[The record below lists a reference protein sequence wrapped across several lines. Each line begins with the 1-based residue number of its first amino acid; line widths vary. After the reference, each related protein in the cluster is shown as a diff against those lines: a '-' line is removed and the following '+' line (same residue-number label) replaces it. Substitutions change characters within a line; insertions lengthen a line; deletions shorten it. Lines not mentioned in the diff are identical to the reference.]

1 MGHIELLCRPSE
13 FFSSFSLASLC
24 RRAAPLSQIYIIK
37 NDQLSLSELLPFLQY
52 FSAVIVG
59 PGPGSPDVAADIG
72 LVRHLWKLDEHHLLP
87 IFGVCLGLQS
97 LATECGAT
105 IKRLP
110 VVKHGQVS
118 VVEHTGT
125 EIFKGVGI
133 VEAVRYHS
141 LHAQL
146 NGREDLEVLAWASDD
161 PGIER
166 TVMALKHTQY
176 PFWAVQYHPE
186 SVLTRGGGV
195 EVMTNFW
202 RLARSWNA
210 ASGRRIHP
218 WDSTSA
224 AKFGTPWPN
233 PHPPLAATRPSP
245 PGTVLT
251 ICLHLPGVSTVTI
264 CELLGAKDE
273 KSPFVMLESLAQ
285 PGRFTIIGCLHSS
298 SPRIT
303 YSISDTLLSLRT
315 GDSVSRIHLDSN
327 DIWSWLSSFM
337 SQRKACNG
345 SSDSP
350 FWGGLIGYLSYE
362 LGVGSLDVPST
373 AVPAEM
379 RHPDVNL
386 VFVERSI
393 VLDSKTDII
402 YLQSI
407 IDNDGKWLAET
418 AARLKLTVPDY
429 TTRSYNGV
437 PSSTKVRP
445 NTATVIL
452 PDKDLYISR
461 IHTAKEYLYAG
472 ESYELCLTA
481 NTRVILNDRVTCKAT
496 RHSSSWER
504 YKHLRGLNPAPHSAF
519 LRLHP
524 TTLLASSP
532 ERFLSFSRP
541 PGSTYQL
548 RPIKG
553 TVRKGPDITRAVAE
567 KALRGSVKEVAENLM
582 IVDLIRHDLHNVIGE
597 DVDVTQFCKVEEYK
611 TVWQLVS
618 VIQGRPVDGADEPDD
633 WHANGAL
640 GWELL
645 RRSLPPGKIFECM
658 PSCRFT
664 FPTGSMTGAPKKRSV
679 QILQTLEDNER
690 SIYSGVFGYWCVGG
704 SGDWSVTIRSCFKY
718 DDRYNHMSVP
728 SSRKTTESVST
739 ADPHAEEWVIG
750 AGGAITALSDPQA
763 EWDEMTVKLQSV
775 LRVFGAAIPRGN

>member
-1 MGHIELLCRPSE
+1 M
-13 FFSSFSLASLC
+13 
-24 RRAAPLSQIYIIK
+24 
-37 NDQLSLSELLPFLQY
+37 
-52 FSAVIVG
+52 G

-72 LVRHLWKLDEHHLLP
+72 VVKHLWKLDEHHLLP

-97 LATECGAT
+97 LATECGAAV
-105 IKRLP
+105 KRLP

-125 EIFKGVGI
+125 DIFKGVGI

-146 NGREDLEVLAWASDD
+146 NGVEDLEVLAWTRDD
-161 PGIER
+161 LGIEK
-166 TVMALKHTQY
+166 TVMALKHTQH

-195 EVMTNFW
+195 EVMMNFW

-210 ASGRRIHP
+210 TRGRCIHS
-218 WDSTSA
+218 WDSISA
-224 AKFGTPWPN
+224 ARFGTPWPN
-233 PHPPLAATRPSP
+233 PHPPLPSTHP
-245 PGTVLT
+245 SSPGTVLT
-251 ICLHLPGVSTVTI
+251 STLHFPGVNTVAI
-264 CELLGAKDE
+264 CDLFGAKDE
-273 KSPFVMLESLAQ
+273 TSPFVMLESLAQ

-303 YSISDTLLSLRT
+303 YSIGDSFLSLHI
-315 GDSVSRIHLDSN
+315 GDSVSHILLELH

-337 SQRKACNG
+337 SERKACNG
-345 SSDSP
+345 SFDSP
-350 FWGGLIGYLSYE
+350 FWGGLVGYLSYE
-362 LGVGSLDVPST
+362 LGVESLGVPST
-373 AVPAEM
+373 AAPAVQ

-407 IDNDGKWLAET
+407 IDNDEEWLAST
-418 AARLKLTVPDY
+418 AARIKLVPDY
-429 TTRSYNGV
+429 TTRSYNNA

-445 NTATVIL
+445 NTAAVIL
-452 PDKDLYISR
+452 PDKELYISR
-461 IHTAKEYLYAG
+461 INIAKQYLYAG
-472 ESYELCLTA
+472 DSYELCLTA
-481 NTRVILNDRVTCKAT
+481 NTRVVLNDPITRKTF

-504 YKHLRGLNPAPHSAF
+504 YKHLRELNPAPHSAF

-532 ERFLSFSRP
+532 ERFLSFSRS

-553 TVRKGPDITRAVAE
+553 TVRKGPGITRAVAE
-567 KALRGSVKEVAENLM
+567 QALRGSVKEVAENLM
-582 IVDLIRHDLHNVIGE
+582 IVDLIRHDLHSVVGE

-618 VIQGRPVDGADEPDD
+618 VIQGRPADGADELDSRY
-633 WHANGAL
+633 ANGAL

-645 RRSLPPGKIFECM
+645 RRSLPPGRIF
-658 PSCRFT
+658 
-664 FPTGSMTGAPKKRSV
+664 V
-679 QILQTLEDNER
+679 NTLVR
-690 SIYSGVFGYWCVGG
+690 VGL
-704 SGDWSVTIRSCFKY
+704 
-718 DDRYNHMSVP
+718 NL
-728 SSRKTTESVST
+728 VSY
-739 ADPHAEEWVIG
+739 
-750 AGGAITALSDPQA
+750 
-763 EWDEMTVKLQSV
+763 
-775 LRVFGAAIPRGN
+775 R

>member
-1 MGHIELLCRPSE
+1 MSLASERILLVDSYD
-13 FFSSFSLASLC
+13 SFTFNLASLC
-24 RRAAPLSQIYIIK
+24 RKAAPSSQIYIIK
-37 NDQLSLSELLPFLQY
+37 NDELALSELLPFLQY

-72 LVRHLWKLDEHHLLP
+72 VVKHLWKLDEHHLLP

-125 EIFKGVGI
+125 DIFKGVGI

-146 NGREDLEVLAWASDD
+146 NGVEDLDVLAWSSDD
-161 PGIER
+161 FGIEK
-166 TVMALKHTQY
+166 TVMALKHSQD

-186 SVLTRGGGV
+186 SVLTRGGGL
-195 EVMTNFW
+195 EVMMNFW

-210 ASGRRIHP
+210 TRGRRIHS
-218 WDSTSA
+218 WDSTTA
-224 AKFGTPWPN
+224 ARFGLPWPN
-233 PHPPLAATRPSP
+233 PYPPLVSTHPSS

-251 ICLHLPGVSTVTI
+251 SSLHLPGMNAVAV
-264 CELLGAKDE
+264 CELFGAKDE
-273 KSPFVMLESLAQ
+273 ASPFVMLESLAQ
-285 PGRFTIIGCLHSS
+285 PGRFTIIGCLHPS

-303 YSISDTLLSLRT
+303 YSIGDGSLSLHI
-315 GDSVSRIHLDSN
+315 GDSVSHIHLESH

-337 SQRKACNG
+337 SERKVCNG
-345 SSDSP
+345 SPDSP

-362 LGVGSLDVPST
+362 LGVESLGVPST
-373 AVPAEM
+373 AAPAEK

-393 VLDSKTDII
+393 ILDSKTDII

-407 IDNDGKWLAET
+407 IDNDEEWLAET
-418 AARLKLTVPDY
+418 AERLKLGLDY
-429 TTRSYNGV
+429 TTHSHINV
-437 PSSTKVRP
+437 PFSTKVRP
-445 NTATVIL
+445 SMATVIL
-452 PDKDLYISR
+452 PNKELYISR
-461 IHTAKEYLYAG
+461 INIAKEYLYAG
-472 ESYELCLTA
+472 ESYELCITA
-481 NTRVILNDRVTCKAT
+481 NTRVVLNDPITHKDFQ
-496 RHSSSWER
+496 HSSSWER
-504 YKHLRGLNPAPHSAF
+504 YKHLRGLNPAPHSGF

-553 TVRKGPDITRAVAE
+553 TVRKGPGITRAAAE
-567 KALRGSVKEVAENLM
+567 QALRGSVKEVAENLM
-582 IVDLIRHDLHNVIGE
+582 IVDLIRHDLYNVVGE

-618 VIQGRPVDGADEPDD
+618 VIQGRPAEGADEPDSR
-633 WHANGAL
+633 HANGAL

-645 RRSLPPGKIFECM
+645 RRSLPPG
-658 PSCRFT
+658 
-664 FPTGSMTGAPKKRSV
+664 SMTGAPKKRSV
-679 QILQTLEDNER
+679 KILQTLEDNER
-690 SIYSGVFGYWCVGG
+690 SVYSGVFGYWCVGG
-704 SGDWSVTIRSCFKY
+704 GGDWSVTIRSCFKY
-718 DDRYNHMSVP
+718 DDRYNRMSVP
-728 SSRKTTESVST
+728 SSPKTAESVST
-739 ADPHAEEWVIG
+739 TDPHVEEWIMG

-775 LRVFGAAIPRGN
+775 LRVFGAAVPRRN

>member
-1 MGHIELLCRPSE
+1 M
-13 FFSSFSLASLC
+13 
-24 RRAAPLSQIYIIK
+24 
-37 NDQLSLSELLPFLQY
+37 
-52 FSAVIVG
+52 G

-72 LVRHLWKLDEHHLLP
+72 VVKHLWNLDEHHLLP

-125 EIFKGVGI
+125 EIFAGVGV

-146 NGREDLEVLAWASDD
+146 NGTEDLEVLAWSSDD
-161 PGIER
+161 LGIEK
-166 TVMALKHTQY
+166 TVMALKHTQH

-186 SVLTRGGGV
+186 SVLTRGGGF
-195 EVMTNFW
+195 EVMMNFW
-202 RLARSWNA
+202 RLARSWNVTQD
-210 ASGRRIHP
+210 RRIRS

-224 AKFGTPWPN
+224 ARFASPWPN
-233 PHPPLAATRPSP
+233 PRPPLVSTHPSSP
-245 PGTVLT
+245 EAVLT
-251 ICLHLPGVSTVTI
+251 SSLHLPGKNAVAV
-264 CELLGAKDE
+264 CELFGAKDE
-273 KSPFVMLESLAQ
+273 ASPFVMLESLAQ

-303 YSISDTLLSLRT
+303 YSIGDSFLSLHI
-315 GDSVSRIHLDSN
+315 GDSVFRTHLESH

-337 SQRKACNG
+337 SERKACNG
-345 SSDSP
+345 SFDSP

-362 LGVGSLDVPST
+362 LGVESLGVPS
-373 AVPAEM
+373 AAAPAEM

-386 VFVERSI
+386 VFVERSV
-393 VLDSKTDII
+393 VLDSKTGMIH
-402 YLQSI
+402 LQSI
-407 IDNDGKWLAET
+407 IDNDEEWLSET
-418 AARLKLTVPDY
+418 AERLTLGPDC
-429 TTRSYNGV
+429 TTCTYINP
-437 PSSTKVRP
+437 PSPTKVRP
-445 NTATVIL
+445 STATVIL
-452 PDKDLYISR
+452 PDKELYISR
-461 IHTAKEYLYAG
+461 IDIAKEYLHAG
-472 ESYELCLTA
+472 DSYELCLTA
-481 NTRVILNDRVTCKAT
+481 NTRVVLNDLIAHKAF

-504 YKHLRGLNPAPHSAF
+504 YKHLRELNPAPHSGY

-553 TVRKGPDITRAVAE
+553 TVRKGPGITRAVAE
-567 KALRGSVKEVAENLM
+567 QALRGSVKEVAENLM
-582 IVDLIRHDLHNVIGE
+582 IVDLIRHDLHNVVGE

-618 VIQGRPVDGADEPDD
+618 VIQGRPADGADEPDSQ
-633 WHANGAL
+633 HANGAL

-645 RRSLPPGKIFECM
+645 RRSLPPGKI
-658 PSCRFT
+658 S
-664 FPTGSMTGAPKKRSV
+664 
-679 QILQTLEDNER
+679 
-690 SIYSGVFGYWCVGG
+690 
-704 SGDWSVTIRSCFKY
+704 
-718 DDRYNHMSVP
+718 
-728 SSRKTTESVST
+728 
-739 ADPHAEEWVIG
+739 
-750 AGGAITALSDPQA
+750 
-763 EWDEMTVKLQSV
+763 
-775 LRVFGAAIPRGN
+775 

>member
-1 MGHIELLCRPSE
+1 M
-13 FFSSFSLASLC
+13 
-24 RRAAPLSQIYIIK
+24 
-37 NDQLSLSELLPFLQY
+37 
-52 FSAVIVG
+52 
-59 PGPGSPDVAADIG
+59 AADIG
-72 LVRHLWKLDEHHLLP
+72 VVKHLWKLDEHHLLP

-97 LATECGAT
+97 LATECGAK

-110 VVKHGQVS
+110 VAKHGQVS

-125 EIFKGVGI
+125 EIFKGVDI

-146 NGREDLEVLAWASDD
+146 NGVEDLEVLAWASDD
-161 PGIER
+161 LGIEK
-166 TVMALKHTQY
+166 TVMALKHTKH

-186 SVLTRGGGV
+186 SVLTRGGGI
-195 EVMTNFW
+195 EVMSNFW

-210 ASGRRIHP
+210 AQGRRILS

-224 AKFGTPWPN
+224 ARFGTPWPN
-233 PHPPLAATRPSP
+233 PHPPLASTHPSS

-251 ICLHLPGVSTVTI
+251 SSLHFPGVNPAAV
-264 CELLGAKDE
+264 CELFGAKDE

-298 SPRIT
+298 SPRFT
-303 YSISDTLLSLRT
+303 YSIGDSFLSLHI
-315 GDSVSRIHLDSN
+315 GDSVSHIHLESH

-337 SQRKACNG
+337 SERKACNG
-345 SSDSP
+345 SFDVP

-362 LGVGSLDVPST
+362 LGVESLDVPST
-373 AVPAEM
+373 AAPAEK

-393 VLDSKTDII
+393 VLDSKTDVI

-407 IDNDGKWLAET
+407 IDDDDAWLTET
-418 AARLKLTVPDY
+418 AARLKLAVPDY
-429 TTRSYNGV
+429 TTHSYNNI

-445 NTATVIL
+445 NTATVVL
-452 PDKDLYISR
+452 PDKELYISR
-461 IHTAKEYLYAG
+461 INIAKEYLYAG
-472 ESYELCLTA
+472 DSYELCLTA
-481 NTRVILNDRVTCKAT
+481 PTRVVLNDPIPHKPT

-504 YKHLRGLNPAPHSAF
+504 YKHLRELNPAPHSGY

-541 PGSTYQL
+541 PGATYQL

-582 IVDLIRHDLHNVIGE
+582 IVDLIRHDLHSVVGE

-618 VIQGRPVDGADEPDD
+618 VIQGRPADGADELDGRY
-633 WHANGAL
+633 ANGAL

-645 RRSLPPGKIFECM
+645 RRSLPPGKVFENPC
-658 PSCRFT
+658 
-664 FPTGSMTGAPKKRSV
+664 
-679 QILQTLEDNER
+679 
-690 SIYSGVFGYWCVGG
+690 
-704 SGDWSVTIRSCFKY
+704 IR
-718 DDRYNHMSVP
+718 V
-728 SSRKTTESVST
+728 V
-739 ADPHAEEWVIG
+739 
-750 AGGAITALSDPQA
+750 
-763 EWDEMTVKLQSV
+763 
-775 LRVFGAAIPRGN
+775 

>member
-1 MGHIELLCRPSE
+1 M
-13 FFSSFSLASLC
+13 
-24 RRAAPLSQIYIIK
+24 
-37 NDQLSLSELLPFLQY
+37 
-52 FSAVIVG
+52 G

-72 LVRHLWKLDEHHLLP
+72 VVKHLWKLDEHHLLP
-87 IFGVCLGLQS
+87 ILGVCLGLQS
-97 LATECGAT
+97 LATECGAI

-125 EIFKGVGI
+125 DIFKGVGI

-146 NGREDLEVLAWASDD
+146 NGVEDLEVLAWSSDD
-161 PGIER
+161 FGIEK
-166 TVMALKHTQY
+166 TVMALKHTQH

-186 SVLTRGGGV
+186 SVLTRGGGL
-195 EVMTNFW
+195 EVMINFW

-210 ASGRRIHP
+210 TRGRRIHS
-218 WDSTSA
+218 WDSTSVA
-224 AKFGTPWPN
+224 RFGSPWPN
-233 PHPPLAATRPSP
+233 PHPPLVSTHPSS

-251 ICLHLPGVSTVTI
+251 SSLHLPGMNTVAV
-264 CELLGAKDE
+264 CELFGANDE
-273 KSPFVMLESLAQ
+273 ASPFVMLESLAQ

-303 YSISDTLLSLRT
+303 YSIGDNSLSLHI
-315 GDSVSRIHLDSN
+315 GDSVSRINLESH

-337 SQRKACNG
+337 SERKVCNG
-345 SSDSP
+345 SPDSP

-362 LGVGSLDVPST
+362 LGVESLGVPS
-373 AVPAEM
+373 AAAPAEK

-407 IDNDGKWLAET
+407 IDSDEEWLAET
-418 AARLKLTVPDY
+418 AERLKHDPDY
-429 TTRSYNGV
+429 TSHSYINV
-437 PSSTKVRP
+437 PSSTKVWP
-445 NTATVIL
+445 STATVIL
-452 PDKDLYISR
+452 PNKELYISR
-461 IHTAKEYLYAG
+461 INIAKEYLYAG

-481 NTRVILNDRVTCKAT
+481 NTRVVLNDPITHKAL

-504 YKHLRGLNPAPHSAF
+504 YKHLRGLNPAPHSGF

-553 TVRKGPDITRAVAE
+553 TVRKGPGITRAVAE
-567 KALRGSVKEVAENLM
+567 QALRGSVKEVAENLM
-582 IVDLIRHDLHNVIGE
+582 IVDLIRHDLYNVVGE

-618 VIQGRPVDGADEPDD
+618 VIQGRPADGADEPDGRY
-633 WHANGAL
+633 ANGVL

-645 RRSLPPGKIFECM
+645 RRSLPPGRI
-658 PSCRFT
+658 S
-664 FPTGSMTGAPKKRSV
+664 
-679 QILQTLEDNER
+679 
-690 SIYSGVFGYWCVGG
+690 
-704 SGDWSVTIRSCFKY
+704 
-718 DDRYNHMSVP
+718 
-728 SSRKTTESVST
+728 
-739 ADPHAEEWVIG
+739 
-750 AGGAITALSDPQA
+750 
-763 EWDEMTVKLQSV
+763 
-775 LRVFGAAIPRGN
+775 

>member
-1 MGHIELLCRPSE
+1 MLSNLSFCPS
-13 FFSSFSLASLC
+13 SLASLC
-24 RRAAPLSQIYIIK
+24 RKAAPSSQIYIIR
-37 NDQLSLSELLPFLQY
+37 NDELALPELLPFLQY
-52 FSAVIVG
+52 FTAIIVG

-72 LVRHLWKLDEHHLLP
+72 VVKYLWKLDQNHMLP

-97 LATECGAT
+97 LATECGAA

-125 EIFKGVGI
+125 DIFKGVGI

-146 NGREDLEVLAWASDD
+146 NGVEDLEVLAWTCDD
-161 PGIER
+161 LGIEK
-166 TVMALKHTQY
+166 TVMALKHTQH

-210 ASGRRIHP
+210 TRGRRIHS
-218 WDSTSA
+218 WDSTPA
-224 AKFGTPWPN
+224 ARFGTPWPN
-233 PHPPLAATRPSP
+233 PHPPLPSTHP
-245 PGTVLT
+245 SSPGTVLT
-251 ICLHLPGVSTVTI
+251 STMHLPGVNTVAI
-264 CELLGAKDE
+264 CELFGAKDE
-273 KSPFVMLESLAQ
+273 TSSFVMLESLAQ

-303 YSISDTLLSLRT
+303 YSIGDSFLSLHI
-315 GDSVSRIHLDSN
+315 GDSVSHIHLESHDV
-327 DIWSWLSSFM
+327 WSWLSSFM
-337 SQRKACNG
+337 SGRKACNG
-345 SSDSP
+345 SFDSP

-362 LGVGSLDVPST
+362 LGVDSLGVPST
-373 AVPAEM
+373 AAPAAK

-386 VFVERSI
+386 VFVERSV
-393 VLDSKTDII
+393 VLDNKTDII

-407 IDNDGKWLAET
+407 IDNDEEWLAET
-418 AARLKLTVPDY
+418 AARLRLIPDY
-429 TTRSYNGV
+429 PTRPYNNA
-437 PSSTKVRP
+437 PSSTKVRS

-452 PDKDLYISR
+452 PDKELYISR
-461 IHTAKEYLYAG
+461 INIAKEYLYAG
-472 ESYELCLTA
+472 DSYELCLTA
-481 NTRVILNDRVTCKAT
+481 NTRVVLNDPITRKAS

-504 YKHLRGLNPAPHSAF
+504 YKHLRELNPAPHSAF

-553 TVRKGPDITRAVAE
+553 TVRKGPGITRAVAE
-567 KALRGSVKEVAENLM
+567 QALRGSVKEVAENLM
-582 IVDLIRHDLHNVIGE
+582 IVDLIRHDLHSVVGE

-618 VIQGRPVDGADEPDD
+618 VIQGRSTDGTDEPDSRR
-633 WHANGAL
+633 ANGSL

-645 RRSLPPGKIFECM
+645 RRSLPPGRI
-658 PSCRFT
+658 S
-664 FPTGSMTGAPKKRSV
+664 
-679 QILQTLEDNER
+679 
-690 SIYSGVFGYWCVGG
+690 
-704 SGDWSVTIRSCFKY
+704 
-718 DDRYNHMSVP
+718 
-728 SSRKTTESVST
+728 
-739 ADPHAEEWVIG
+739 
-750 AGGAITALSDPQA
+750 
-763 EWDEMTVKLQSV
+763 
-775 LRVFGAAIPRGN
+775 